1 MMKELCL
8 NKFKRNFSIGNKYS
22 QVIESDKNLEW
33 HICFLGAHEL
43 IVYLTIMA
51 SQNKRNLV
59 FKLLRHKNIIFYLT
73 LYLLN

>member
-33 HICFLGAHEL
+33 HICFLGVHEL

-59 FKLLRHKNIIFYLT
+59 FKLLRYKNIIFYLT